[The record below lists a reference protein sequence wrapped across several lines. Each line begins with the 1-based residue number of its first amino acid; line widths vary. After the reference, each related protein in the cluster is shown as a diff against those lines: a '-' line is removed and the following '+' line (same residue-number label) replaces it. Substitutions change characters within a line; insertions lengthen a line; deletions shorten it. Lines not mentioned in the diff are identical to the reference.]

1 MNVKKNEENYIFAKK
16 IALYLDQK
24 NPNSILKFAH
34 NSNLIFHIAWVNENM
49 MDGAQKLIFD
59 SQVI

>member
-34 NSNLIFHIAWVNENM
+34 NSNLIFHI
-49 MDGAQKLIFD
+49 DGLMKT
-59 SQVI
+59 